1 MKKKILFATALM
13 AVAMAM
19 PAYAEDADNVATLA
33 DTTPQVTKHFVMAE
47 GLAVPAE
54 TFSFTA
60 TAVTSDAPAATIAE
74 VDYNTE
80 YSLGEAT
87 EGKYT
92 LDTYADIT
100 FGTFPHAGMYEYT
113 VKETAGND
121 NAITYDTAEYKL
133 RVYVVNEDDG
143 SLKVQTVTAEKDNE
157 KQSEIGFTNTYR
169 KNASLTISKSTV
181 GSMSDKTKDFAFTI
195 TFTKSGTEDASV
207 TSYTGKIGTEDVV
220 CNVGTATTFYL
231 HDGESLVFDE
241 LPVGTRYVVTEAA
254 AADGYKPSVSVVEN
268 GVQNA
273 TLTANDAD
281 ALSSAS
287 SGLTNLVGENENSA
301 TFTNTY
307 DDIPVTG
314 LLLNNLPAVM
324 LIAISAVALV
334 LLTLCKRRRKN

>member
-143 SLKVQTVTAEKDNE
+143 SLIVQTVTAE
-157 KQSEIGFTNTYR
+157 
-169 KNASLTISKSTV
+169 
-181 GSMSDKTKDFAFTI
+181 
-195 TFTKSGTEDASV
+195 
-207 TSYTGKIGTEDVV
+207 
-220 CNVGTATTFYL
+220 
-231 HDGESLVFDE
+231 
-241 LPVGTRYVVTEAA
+241 
-254 AADGYKPSVSVVEN
+254 
-268 GVQNA
+268 
-273 TLTANDAD
+273 
-281 ALSSAS
+281 
-287 SGLTNLVGENENSA
+287 
-301 TFTNTY
+301 
-307 DDIPVTG
+307 
-314 LLLNNLPAVM
+314 
-324 LIAISAVALV
+324 
-334 LLTLCKRRRKN
+334 